1 MKKKPYFLGRVGK
14 KIAGEKVKDG
24 AGAGEPLRG
33 KDAGRQR
40 SLEDIIFIPQEIS
53 VSCSRVQFIG

>member
-14 KIAGEKVKDG
+14 KIAGEKVKDS
-24 AGAGEPLRG
+24 ACAGEPLRG

-40 SLEDIIFIPQEIS
+40 SLGDIIIFLPQETNCIM
-53 VSCSRVQFIG
+53 